1 MTATHSI
8 PSTVLVAI
16 DISKHRHE
24 VLIGVP
30 GKKRRRMT
38 IMNTLEDFHRLSA
51 ALVGT
56 TCLFGSGSRRPA
68 TITDPWRIISDRP
81 GSN

>member
-1 MTATHSI
+1 MTAIHS
-8 PSTVLVAI
+8 TAATLLLAI

-30 GKKRRRMT
+30 GKKRRRRMT

-51 ALVGT
+51 ALVGHDI
-56 TCLFGSGSRRPA
+56 RQAR
-68 TITDPWRIISDRP
+68 DPMPLQAPVQR
-81 GSN
+81 